1 MSRSWSGSSAV
12 DRRSAP
18 AASPHSPVKDA
29 RLLRVVRVARW
40 SACGPSTAGKTARAA
55 PRPAPAAQPAARPAG
70 HRAPP
75 GRGPAPAAP
84 RGARRAAPGP
94 GRRGPGLRTPPVYA
108 STGARGSTTWPA
120 RPATGCPASGT
131 RFRYFLVR
139 CYNEG
144 RGKAG
149 LAALNGTRTSTSIER
164 DYTAVSPWLARR
176 TRVIQRLLA
185 ATLPGRLRAARPFVR
200 CASSHPVSLACG

>member
-1 MSRSWSGSSAV
+1 MRVNRGAWLYDLASA
-12 DRRSAP
+12 
-18 AASPHSPVKDA
+18 
-29 RLLRVVRVARW
+29 
-40 SACGPSTAGKTARAA
+40 
-55 PRPAPAAQPAARPAG
+55 AG
-70 HRAPP
+70 HRM
-75 GRGPAPAAP
+75 P
-84 RGARRAAPGP
+84 RQRD
-94 GRRGPGLRTPPVYA
+94 T
-108 STGARGSTTWPA
+108 
-120 RPATGCPASGT
+120 
-131 RFRYFLVR
+131 FRYFLVR